1 MRWEDEI
8 RRKIYSWQFR
18 KTTQCYLIWS
28 IKLFLSPR
36 IKVERYPLVSS
47 RTVYVPLENRINV
60 NKHKLLMMMLL
71 SFETLF
77 SMFEVLTNSLMA
89 LLGTNV
95 CEALDR
101 VCSECQIYQVLE
113 NTSLFSTSQ
122 VRKSINRVVMPDGS
136 KKKLV
141 ELRGRIEMKWMKN
154 HFNYWRPR
162 AMMMG
167 ETSDSWVMRQ

>member
-1 MRWEDEI
+1 MA
-8 RRKIYSWQFR
+8 YF
-18 KTTQCYLIWS
+18 
-28 IKLFLSPR
+28 
-36 IKVERYPLVSS
+36 
-47 RTVYVPLENRINV
+47 PLENGINV

-77 SMFEVLTNSLMA
+77 SRFEVLTNSLMA

-122 VRKSINRVVMPDGS
+122 VWKSINRVVMPDGS

-141 ELRGRIEMKWMKN
+141 ELRGRIEMKWMKTISITEDLVRWWWVRRVIHESWGN
-154 HFNYWRPR
+154 KTESQRKTMIRLYVVFTSLLLSPSNLMSCMTR
-162 AMMMG
+162 AP
-167 ETSDSWVMRQ
+167 WVIKCDVA

>member
-1 MRWEDEI
+1 
-8 RRKIYSWQFR
+8 
-18 KTTQCYLIWS
+18 
-28 IKLFLSPR
+28 
-36 IKVERYPLVSS
+36 
-47 RTVYVPLENRINV
+47 
-60 NKHKLLMMMLL
+60 MMMLL

-77 SMFEVLTNSLMA
+77 SRFEVLTNSLMA

-101 VCSECQIYQVLE
+101 VCSEYQIYQVLE

-141 ELRGRIEMKWMKN
+141 ELRGRIEMK
-154 HFNYWRPR
+154 
-162 AMMMG
+162 
-167 ETSDSWVMRQ
+167 